1 MGVRMRA
8 ADDCE
13 VLEDG
18 GAAAAAGPGP
28 REKDELGGEKM
39 FGEERK
45 GEELGGDSR

>member
-18 GAAAAAGPGP
+18 GAAAGPGP